1 MDFDILLLDDEDA
14 VAAVR
19 GSLGEDGFSI
29 RAVRTGVEAFAA
41 VMESH
46 PDMVAAD
53 VEARGGETRKLYQVM
68 RHLTAVRTIP
78 FLFLGSAADSP
89 GMAEDDL
96 RLPADDFL
104 KKPFLPSEFREKV
117 ERLRGAV
124 GEGGPERPTG
134 PPGVATCSVREVLVD
149 TIEFLV
155 ATGRTGTLTIAGGGT
170 EGRLSIEK
178 GVLRHA
184 SFETFR
190 GEEALLRL
198 LRLEGVEVNF
208 REGGEALVPN
218 IDIDW
223 KTFAFTHC

>member
-1 MDFDILLLDDEDA
+1 MDFDILLLDDED
-14 VAAVR
+14 VIAAVR
-19 GSLGEDGFSI
+19 GSLGDGFSI
-29 RAVRTGVEAFAA
+29 RAVHTGVEAFAA

-46 PDMVAAD
+46 PDVVAAD
-53 VEARGGETRKLYQVM
+53 VETRGGETRKLYQVM

-78 FLFLGSAADSP
+78 FLFLGSADDSP
-89 GMAEDDL
+89 GMAEDDR

-104 KKPFLPSEFREKV
+104 KKPFLPSKFREKV

-124 GEGGPERPTG
+124 GDGGPEMSAG

-155 ATGRTGTLTIAGGGT
+155 ATGRTGTLTVAGGVT

-184 SFETFR
+184 SFGTFH

-208 REGGEALVPN
+208 REGGEPLVPN
-218 IDIDW
+218 LDIGW
-223 KTFAFTHC
+223 KTFASTHC